1 MDFLIRTVDY
11 TAAGREI
18 VREREVSTDA
28 IGIGRASTNEIHLPD
43 LAVEQEHLRIEPQQT
58 GQLKLEAVGTLG
70 FAVDGRKTTSAI
82 IDPAKGAE
90 LRVGGYLL
98 QFAVED
104 ARVAIVIREADEDEG
119 EAKDRLRGFSLAAAL
134 PGKRPMAWATLA
146 VVLVAF
152 LAVPVWSHLTRVPA
166 KADIDGEGAVV
177 MDASWS
183 TGALSSVHHG
193 LEDNC
198 EACHVE
204 PFVAVRDE
212 TCLECHAEI
221 ADHAADDRMARGMEP
236 ASGGDAIL
244 WNVAHAF
251 GKPGPGACT
260 DCHTEHEG
268 EGRME
273 PTSQAFCA
281 DCHDTLDTRL
291 TDTSLGNASD
301 FGKNHP
307 QFKALVLPDR
317 LAAEPVRVSLASS
330 PVDWNGLR
338 FPHDMHLST
347 SNGVAQ
353 MARRLGKEQGFGA
366 PLECSDCHTPTA
378 DGVRFLPVNM
388 EENCESCHSLVYDKV
403 GSTYRTLSHGNVE
416 QIEADLLA
424 ADRSPRQPVS
434 TGRRRPGQFAEG
446 GIYYGNFSRVSPAV
460 LRSTAMAE
468 DGLCGECHLPG
479 DRAQGALAVAKVT
492 QRDRYFIHGWF
503 DHADHVQEDCASCHA
518 AEQSASASDLLL
530 PDLGSCRDCHEG
542 EASKTA
548 EVPSSCAMCHSY
560 HPRDGAA
567 AAPPRIAG
575 NIP

>member
-221 ADHAADDRMARGMEP
+221 ADHAADDRMAQGMEP

-317 LAAEPVRVSLASS
+317 LAADPVRVSLASS